1 MLSVCVETC
10 SVWTGWRAEVKV
22 GGSLKKDA
30 VADGRTLGCDLMLE
44 VEPLRKRQGP
54 GIDHGFG

>member
-10 SVWTGWRAEVKV
+10 CVWTGWRGEVKV

-30 VADGRTLGCDLMLE
+30 VADG
-44 VEPLRKRQGP
+44 
-54 GIDHGFG
+54 